1 MKLLGLQ
8 KIDGGLAIA
17 LPSGTQI
24 LVALPADR
32 QHAARLVGERILALL
47 DDPAEPHA
55 TQSPA
60 PGEPGRADEPTELD
74 DSLAAVE
81 AGIEAGRLVWR
92 TLQFVSRGRR

>member
-32 QHAARLVGERILALL
+32 QHAARLVGERILLLL

-60 PGEPGRADEPTELD
+60 QGGEATEVD